1 MKNILTCGRN
11 KREGPLNEMHLG
23 KKLSLEMIGTRN
35 DVTNSFLAK
44 NLQGCGK
51 WCNFVTTK

>member
-1 MKNILTCGRN
+1 MAGRSY
-11 KREGPLNEMHLG
+11 KCVGPLNEMHLG

-35 DVTNSFLAK
+35 DVTDSFFAK